1 MKLIMKLLPNK
12 DLLDN
17 LAHELPLGWS
27 QLAHKKV
34 RFAVALAGIGF
45 ANVLIFMQLGFSSAL
60 FDGVTRI
67 HDRLKGD
74 LFLVSKRSRY
84 LGNRGFPR
92 SHLYQAAAVDKVA
105 SARPFYY
112 ALSGWR
118 NPENRLF
125 EDVGVIAF
133 NPSQPIMDL
142 PEVEQQMDKIAIP
155 DAVLFDRLSQ
165 STLGPVPEML
175 AQGTRVTSEINKR
188 KVTASGTFSL
198 GGTLFKSGHVVTS
211 DWNYLRIFGK
221 DSLDEIQVGVIAIEP
236 GADIPTVQRNIKAS
250 VPEEILVLNRKEFV
264 QVEINF
270 WSQHPAGVI
279 FGFGTIMGFIVG
291 VVVVYQVLYSDVSD
305 HLPEY
310 ATLKAM
316 GYSNRRLLGVV
327 FQEAVI
333 LAVCGFVPGCIAS
346 LGMYAGLSHLTKLPV
361 NMRPHV
367 ATQVFVLTVSMCTI
381 SAAIASRKLQSAD
394 PADVF

>member
-1 MKLIMKLLPNK
+1 MKLPSAK
-12 DLLDN
+12 DFLDN
-17 LAHELPLGWS
+17 LTHEMPLGWS
-27 QLAHKKV
+27 QLSHKKV

-84 LGNRGFPR
+84 LGDRGFPR
-92 SHLYQAAAVDKVA
+92 SHLYQAAAVDNVA
-105 SARPFYY
+105 TARPFYY

-118 NPENRLF
+118 NPETRIF
-125 EDVGVIAF
+125 DDVGVIAF
-133 NPSQPIMDL
+133 NPSQPVLDL
-142 PEVEQQMDKIAIP
+142 PEVEQQLEQIKIP
-155 DAVLFDRLSQ
+155 DTVLFDRLSQ
-165 STLGPVPEML
+165 ATLGPIPEML
-175 AQGTRVTSEINKR
+175 SQGKRVSSEILQR

-198 GGTLFKSGHVVTS
+198 GGTLFKSGHVITS

-221 DSLDEIQVGVIAIEP
+221 DALDNMQVGVLALAP
-236 GADIPTVQRNIKAS
+236 GADIANVQANVQRS
-250 VPEEILVLNRKEFV
+250 LPDEILVLNRQEFL
-264 QVEINF
+264 QVELKF

-316 GYSNRRLLGVV
+316 GYSNQKLLGVV
-327 FQEAVI
+327 LQEAAI
-333 LAVCGFVPGCIAS
+333 LAVMGFAPGFLAS
-346 LGMYAGLSHLTKLPV
+346 LGMYAALSHMTKLPV
-361 NMRPHV
+361 NMRPNV
-367 ATQVFVLTVSMCTI
+367 AAQVFVLTVAMCSI
-381 SAAIASRKLQSAD
+381 SGAIASRKLQSAD

>member
-1 MKLIMKLLPNK
+1 MKLPVPK
-12 DLLDN
+12 DFLEN
-17 LAHELPLGWS
+17 FRHEIPLGWS
-27 QLAHKKV
+27 QLSHKKV

-84 LGNRGFPR
+84 LGDRGFPR
-92 SHLYQAAAVDKVA
+92 NHLYQAAAVENVA
-105 SARPFYY
+105 TARPFYY

-118 NPENRLF
+118 NPATRQF

-133 NPSQPIMDL
+133 NPAQPILDL
-142 PEVEQQMDKIAIP
+142 PEVDRQIEQIKIP
-155 DAVLFDRLSQ
+155 DTVLFDRLSLD
-165 STLGPVPEML
+165 TLGPVPEML
-175 AQGTRVTSEINKR
+175 GRGDRVTSEIAQR

-198 GGTLFKSGHVVTS
+198 GGTLFKSGHVITS

-221 DSLDEIQVGVIAIEP
+221 DALDNMQVGVITLKP
-236 GADIPTVQRNIKAS
+236 GADIQTVQAQIKQGM
-250 VPEEILVLNRKEFV
+250 PDEILVLSRPEFV
-264 QVEINF
+264 QVEIKF

-316 GYSNRRLLGVV
+316 GYSNQRLLGVI
-327 FQEAVI
+327 FQESVI
-333 LAVCGFVPGCIAS
+333 LAIMGFAPGFIAS
-346 LGMYAGLSHLTKLPV
+346 LGMYAALSNMTKLPV
-361 NMRPHV
+361 NMRPNV
-367 ATQVFVLTVSMCTI
+367 AAQVFVMTVAMCSI
-381 SAAIASRKLQSAD
+381 SGAIASRKLQSAD